1 MVLELITLVILAIV
15 LLVKYGTSAHIV
27 KLNQRQLVLDNE
39 CQQHQTRYTALVKER
54 KAAEGEERNI
64 RMNITKLEA
73 RLEEVR
79 SELAEQEERNRDLQD
94 RALGD

>member
-1 MVLELITLVILAIV
+1 MVLELITLAILAIV
-15 LLVKYGTSAHIV
+15 LIVKYGTSAHIV

-39 CQQHQTRYTALVKER
+39 CQQHQSRYKALVKER

-64 RMNITKLEA
+64 RTNITKLEA